1 MAKQADLANL
11 ERAIENDK
19 ADWAQAEAERA
30 LAEKAKAERA
40 TRGNETMPN
49 FLAEL
54 VKLRQ

>member
-19 ADWAQAEAERA
+19 ADRAQGEAERA
-30 LAEKAKAERA
+30 QAERA
-40 TRGNETMPN
+40 TGGDETFGQ

>member
-19 ADWAQAEAERA
+19 ADRAQGEAERA
-30 LAEKAKAERA
+30 LAERAQAERA
-40 TRGNETMPN
+40 TGGDETFGQ